1 MKKFVFLVFFFP
13 AVFWGQDSTK
23 VNLSNPNATIYNH
36 IYYLQ
41 NSSYKPKLAAKSIY
55 GLKEKEAIK
64 TAVKIKRVLDGKGLQ
79 IDFNEV
85 PTNPNYKDS
94 IGYSTYSK
102 YVLFPNR
109 MPQISV
115 EKRGNQWYYSEETI
129 QSIDELY
136 NEVYPWYVE
145 KVQDVMPG
153 AGYKKFLGIELWQYI
168 SIVLLIIASWI
179 LFLVVKRIVFTILK
193 KVLFRFLN
201 LENKDS
207 VAAIRKLAHPI
218 SLLVALALIDKI
230 FPSLQFGLE
239 INKWVIL
246 GINITATIFWIYVF
260 LKLSTVVVNIYEN
273 YTGKTEGKL
282 DDQLVP
288 ILKNFLVG
296 LILVAGLFKML
307 VHMGVNVA
315 TLIAGLSIG
324 GLAIAFASQDTVKN
338 LIGTVMI
345 FVDKPFHIGDWIVA
359 GDVSGTVEEVGFRST
374 RIRAA
379 DTSIFQISNSRL
391 SEMTINNKGLLL
403 YRRYNTQLG
412 IRYDTPPELIEAFV
426 QGIRD
431 IVVTF
436 PDTRTEAHNVEFVG
450 FGDSGLLIMVNVYFN
465 SVAWGEEQRSKHKL
479 HLAILKLAAALG
491 VDFAF
496 PSTTM
501 MIEQF
506 PEKKGFDMEYNT
518 DPERIRTVVSSFL
531 EEFKKENES

>member
-55 GLKEKEAIK
+55 GLKEKKAIK

-168 SIVLLIIASWI
+168 SIILLIIASWI
-179 LFLVVKRIVFTILK
+179 LFLIVKRIVFTILK

-518 DPERIRTVVSSFL
+518 DPERIKTVVSSFL